1 MRIAALILA
10 AGASRRMGRPKPLV
24 EFQGETFLDRLISLL
39 EPHCDP
45 VLVVVGESAE
55 AVASGIRRASAVC
68 FVRNPEPERGQL
80 SSLQCGLKEVPEDR
94 DGVIFT
100 PVDYPAVKPA
110 TVAALVEAF
119 RAGDA
124 SVVAPS
130 CAGRHGHPVVIHRSL
145 IGELLDLPAEATA
158 RDVLRRYAVSTRY
171 VEVADEGI
179 LRDIDDPAA
188 YARLLGPDST

>member
-1 MRIAALILA
+1 MRIAGLILA
-10 AGASRRMGRPKPLV
+10 AGASRRMGRPKPLM
-24 EFQGETFLDRLISLL
+24 EFEGETFLDRLISLL

-55 AVASGIRRASAVC
+55 AVAGGIRRASEVR

-80 SSLQCGLKEVPEDR
+80 SSLQCGLREVPGDR
-94 DGVIFT
+94 QGVIFT
-100 PVDYPAVKPA
+100 PVDFPAVRPA
-110 TVAALVEAF
+110 TVAALVEGF

-124 SVVAPS
+124 LVVAPT
-130 CAGRHGHPVVIHRSL
+130 CAGRHGHPVLIHRSL

-158 RDVLRRYAVSTRY
+158 RDVLRRYVARTRY
-171 VEVADEGI
+171 IEVPDQGI

-188 YARLLGPDST
+188 YGRLLGPDSA